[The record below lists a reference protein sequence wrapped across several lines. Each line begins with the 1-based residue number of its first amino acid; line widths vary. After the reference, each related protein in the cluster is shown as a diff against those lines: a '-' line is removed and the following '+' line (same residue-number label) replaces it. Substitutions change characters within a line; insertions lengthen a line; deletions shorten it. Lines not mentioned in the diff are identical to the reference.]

1 MKIGILTA
9 MEKEATS
16 FVGVNACT
24 ETVGD
29 FTVHKFNIGT
39 NEVYLVVP
47 PTVGEIGAAAGVQL
61 LVCRYDVQA
70 VLNFGIVGA
79 LTDEIRT
86 EELVYVGDVVHY
98 EMDTSPVDHVP
109 VGYYTSFQTDSFTC
123 DKQLLALAKASLDLP
138 VVRCASGDKFVAD
151 PVVKTHLHVEF
162 NAQICDM
169 ESAAIAIT
177 CRMNKIP
184 CLMVKCVS
192 DTLFGGTDEYWQNA
206 QRATKRFYEIAQAV
220 CGGFNG

>member
-16 FVGVNACT
+16 FIGVNACT

-29 FTVHKFNIGT
+29 FTVSKFNIGT

-79 LTDEIRT
+79 LTDEIRI

-169 ESAAIAIT
+169 ESAAVAIT
-177 CRMNKIP
+177 CRMNNVP
-184 CLMVKCVS
+184 CLMIKCIS
-192 DTLFGGTDEYWQNA
+192 DTLFGGAEEYSVSA
-206 QRATKRFYEIAQAV
+206 ERATKRFYDIAKAI
-220 CGGFNG
+220 CGAFNG